1 MKEPVGKFARWIA
14 VIQSYNYNVKVRPV
28 REHLNADGVSRRTYH
43 EKTLPPDDWDEL
55 QSFECV
61 SQDVKTESGRNS
73 QTSKPKTNAPDVKAA
88 AADLNDQNLWSLDA
102 LRDQQRSDTWYNDI
116 INYLENGILPDA
128 SNKRRDI
135 LIISNCYVIDNG
147 ILFHLFTQDRRKIK
161 NTDIRL

>member
-28 REHLNADGVSRRTYH
+28 REHLNADGVFRRTYH

-55 QSFECV
+55 PNFECV

-73 QTSKPKTNAPDVKAA
+73 QTSKPKTNVPAVKAA

-102 LRDQQRSDTWYNDI
+102 LR
-116 INYLENGILPDA
+116 E
-128 SNKRRDI
+128 K
-135 LIISNCYVIDNG
+135 
-147 ILFHLFTQDRRKIK
+147 
-161 NTDIRL
+161 

>member
-1 MKEPVGKFARWIA
+1 MDD
-14 VIQSYNYNVKVRPV
+14 
-28 REHLNADGVSRRTYH
+28 DGVSRRTYH

-55 QSFECV
+55 PNFECV

-73 QTSKPKTNAPDVKAA
+73 QTSKPKTNAPAVKAA

-128 SNKRRDI
+128 SNK
-135 LIISNCYVIDNG
+135 
-147 ILFHLFTQDRRKIK
+147 
-161 NTDIRL
+161 